1 MSKIS
6 RERKLK
12 PLIPAMVLVVIT
24 ALAFVLA
31 KVSFKVGHYSL
42 TTTHSGETYNYNKL
56 RNKAMAVTSK
66 EPSQSTSYTGLQLHK
81 PAVLPDR
88 QQSGD
93 ATLPASK
100 QEVSQHIKMLKIHS
114 GDYNSSIHT
123 ADAVKHASQ
132 KASTLYQ
139 SYWIPDWINQTDI
152 QRLLINRHKH
162 VR

>member
-6 RERKLK
+6 GERKLK
-12 PLIPAMVLVVIT
+12 PVIPAMALVIT

-42 TTTHSGETYNYNKL
+42 TTTHSGETYNYKL

-66 EPSQSTSYTGLQLHK
+66 EPSQSKSYTGLQLHK
-81 PAVLPDR
+81 AAVLPER

-100 QEVSQHIKMLKIHS
+100 QEVSQLIKMLKIHS

-123 ADAVKHASQ
+123 ADAVKQSSQ
-132 KASTLYQ
+132 KASTHYQ

-152 QRLLINRHKH
+152 QKLLINRHNH

>member
-12 PLIPAMVLVVIT
+12 PMIPAMVLAIT

-42 TTTHSGETYNYNKL
+42 TTTHSGETYNYKL

-66 EPSQSTSYTGLQLHK
+66 QPLQSTSYTGLQLHK
-81 PAVLPDR
+81 AAVLPDR

-123 ADAVKHASQ
+123 ADAVKQSSQ
-132 KASTLYQ
+132 KAATHYQ

-152 QRLLINRHKH
+152 QRLLSNRHKH
-162 VR
+162 AR

>member
-1 MSKIS
+1 M
-6 RERKLK
+6 
-12 PLIPAMVLVVIT
+12 IPAMVLVIT

-42 TTTHSGETYNYNKL
+42 TTTHSGETYNYKL
-56 RNKAMAVTSK
+56 RNKAMAVTLK
-66 EPSQSTSYTGLQLHK
+66 EPSQSTSYSGLLLHK
-81 PAVLPDR
+81 AAVLPDQ

-123 ADAVKHASQ
+123 ADAVKQSSQ
-132 KASTLYQ
+132 KASTHYQ

-152 QRLLINRHKH
+152 QRLLSNRHKH

>member
-12 PLIPAMVLVVIT
+12 PVIPATVLVIT

-42 TTTHSGETYNYNKL
+42 TTTHSGETYNHKL

-66 EPSQSTSYTGLQLHK
+66 EPSQSTSFTSLQLHK
-81 PAVLPDR
+81 AAVLPDR

-93 ATLPASK
+93 ATLPARK
-100 QEVSQHIKMLKIHS
+100 QKDSQLIKMLKIHS

-123 ADAVKHASQ
+123 ADAVKQSSQ
-132 KASTLYQ
+132 KATHYQ